1 MHSSDGDFDLD
12 ALLDAQ
18 SSDDDDIDIDVL
30 ELERSLDEILN
41 DADPGDDDDDDGGED
56 DGDEDDDGECDE
68 RVGGCVGVPQVQIGD
83 ERKFG
88 VNGEIGG
95 EGLADE
101 KGSELA
107 SVELEN
113 GGGDADELD
122 CDVESRRSDGAEELD
137 DDDDDDAIRGA
148 KEDDDDDVDEVA
160 KEGIRGGGNLPLQ
173 DDLQSSP
180 HSSVQSSTTE
190 LVRSSPSWELRR
202 RIDGFEEEGN
212 RVSRVGGDA
221 AEAGGLIS
229 RRFQTPSSS
238 EFSNVLSGRTGVA
251 RGTRV
256 GPRPGAALAL
266 AAAASRQVGRT
277 TSVALQKSAI
287 AEYGDSKHHSDNS
300 DVIHDVEFPTSEDN
314 PGNSQVEVNSVDTK
328 IGNNRVYGL
337 GNQEPGVDNSESS
350 TGPSVQLKSNGLGE
364 SSITARD
371 EDGKNEERN
380 SLNEVEN
387 WAYDPNFRSEFQ
399 QPQLSDFA
407 EVVSS
412 QEHTSGINLQENKEM
427 GLLLNSCEEIQAEEE
442 MEADVQR
449 LDNLIGSID
458 KSDTTS
464 ADSSSSSS
472 GEDEASSGMDEPSF
486 EEDSDE
492 AGSRNALAQQ
502 ISLRRKGKHVD
513 AALCMHS
520 PESDA
525 QAVEESNEKEPAH
538 HPTPFDLAEE
548 VEKRNASSGLHW
560 EEGAAAQP
568 MQLEGI
574 QRGPP
579 AIGLLQLESAGTLSH
594 ALSSAAM
601 RRDHGSPQAL
611 AVHANFIAVGLSK
624 GAVLVTP
631 SKYSATR
638 SADEMDPTKVGV
650 YL

>member
-18 SSDDDDIDIDVL
+18 SSDGDDTDIDVL

-41 DADPGDDDDDDGGED
+41 DADPGDDDGDDGED
-56 DGDEDDDGECDE
+56 DDDECDE
-68 RVGGCVGVPQVQIGD
+68 RVAGCVGVPQVQIGD
-83 ERKFG
+83 AKSFG

-101 KGSELA
+101 KGLELA

-113 GGGDADELD
+113 GGGGADELD
-122 CDVESRRSDGAEELD
+122 STVESRSDGADEVA
-137 DDDDDDAIRGA
+137 DDDAIMVA
-148 KEDDDDDVDEVA
+148 KGDDDDVDGVA
-160 KEGIRGGGNLPLQ
+160 KEESRGGGNLPLQ

-190 LVRSSPSWELRR
+190 LVRNSPSWEFRR
-202 RIDGFEEEGN
+202 SIDGFEDGN

-221 AEAGGLIS
+221 AESGGMVS
-229 RRFQTPSSS
+229 RRFQTSTSS
-238 EFSNVLSGRTGVA
+238 EFLNVLSGRTGVV

-266 AAAASRQVGRT
+266 AAAASRQVGRP

-287 AEYGDSKHHSDNS
+287 AEHGDSKQPLDNS
-300 DVIHDVEFPTSEDN
+300 DVIYDVELPTSAN
-314 PGNSQVEVNSVDTK
+314 IPGDSQVEVNSVDTE
-328 IGNNRVYGL
+328 IGKNRVYGL
-337 GNQEPGVDNSESS
+337 GNQEPGVDDSESC
-350 TGPSVQLKSNGLGE
+350 TGSSFQLISNGLGE
-364 SSITARD
+364 SSISVRD

-387 WAYDPNFRSEFQ
+387 WAGDPNFRSEFQ
-399 QPQLSDFA
+399 EPQHSDFP

-412 QEHTSGINLQENKEM
+412 QEHTSDIDLQENKEM

-458 KSDTTS
+458 ESDTTS

-472 GEDEASSGMDEPSF
+472 GEDEASSGMDEPSLD
-486 EEDSDE
+486 EDSDE
-492 AGSRNALAQQ
+492 AGSRSALAPQ
-502 ISLRRKGKHVD
+502 ISLGRKANHVD
-513 AALCMHS
+513 AALRMHN
-520 PESDA
+520 PELDV
-525 QAVEESNEKEPAH
+525 QVVEESNEKEPAH

>member
-41 DADPGDDDDDDGGED
+41 DADPGDGDDDDGED
-56 DGDEDDDGECDE
+56 DGDEDNDDECDE
-68 RVGGCVGVPQVQIGD
+68 RVAGSVGVPQVQTGD
-83 ERKFG
+83 EKNFG

-95 EGLADE
+95 EGLAEE
-101 KGSELA
+101 KGLELA
-107 SVELEN
+107 SVELET

-122 CDVESRRSDGAEELD
+122 CDVESRRSDGAEEVAD
-137 DDDDDDAIRGA
+137 DDDGAIRVAKDDDN
-148 KEDDDDDVDEVA
+148 DDDDVDGVA
-160 KEGIRGGGNLPLQ
+160 KEEIKGGGNLPLH

-190 LVRSSPSWELRR
+190 LVRSSPSWEFRR
-202 RIDGFEEEGN
+202 RIDGFEDDGN
-212 RVSRVGGDA
+212 RLSRVGGDA
-221 AEAGGLIS
+221 AEAGGMIS
-229 RRFQTPSSS
+229 RRFQTSLSS

-266 AAAASRQVGRT
+266 AAAASRQIGRT

-287 AEYGDSKHHSDNS
+287 AEYGDSKHHLDNS
-300 DVIHDVEFPTSEDN
+300 DVIHDVELPTSEDN
-314 PGNSQVEVNSVDTK
+314 SGNSQVEVNSVDTK
-328 IGNNRVYGL
+328 IGEHRVYGL
-337 GNQEPGVDNSESS
+337 GNQEPGVDNSESY
-350 TGPSVQLKSNGLGE
+350 TGTSVQLKSNGLDE

-380 SLNEVEN
+380 SSNEVEN
-387 WAYDPNFRSEFQ
+387 WADDPNFRSEFQ
-399 QPQLSDFA
+399 QPQLSDFP
-407 EVVSS
+407 EVDSS

-472 GEDEASSGMDEPSF
+472 GEDEASSAMDEPSF
-486 EEDSDE
+486 DEDSDE

-502 ISLRRKGKHVD
+502 VSLRRKGKHVD
-513 AALCMHS
+513 AALRMHN
-520 PESDA
+520 PELDA
-525 QAVEESNEKEPAH
+525 QVVEESNEKEPAH
-538 HPTPFDLAEE
+538 HPTPFHLAEE